1 MTSKK
6 SFWAKF
12 ISNNAQKVWM
22 WVICFI
28 SMLVLYPG
36 VLLVYFNRISG
47 IYRGDTPYAKRI
59 LDYNMNLAVSE
70 AIGIIDNAVFVA
82 FAFVIAVGIFGYV
95 NNRSKVDVYKSIP
108 ISTKRAFFRDY
119 ISGIV
124 IVFAT
129 YIFAIICALV
139 LAAGWGYLPMVAV
152 RQCLFSSVVAFL
164 MFVFYYSIAIIAI
177 MITGNIFVAL
187 GTGAV
192 ICFIVDLYAGEF
204 DTFKY
209 AFFKT
214 ADGLFGYESFSFTP
228 AISYGESLWK
238 LTGRSDIAGLIKGT
252 YPVLI
257 HLVIGCI
264 VLVPLSY
271 LCFSKRPAEAM
282 TKAMYLKPAAIIIKI
297 AVAVYTSIGVG
308 EIIYNSSSESTS
320 LMILA
325 AVVWAIIIGMAFDV
339 LYAFDIKAFLKSWWS
354 TLVGIAVTLL
364 ILFAFITDFIGYDEY
379 LPSDKNVESYA
390 MNVYLNGYAENF
402 EYVTDDYSLEEN
414 CTWIDEAQYYLDNM
428 YLTDIDSIR
437 RLAEIAIEK
446 GYYDDGTAEFLEFNV
461 HYRRKGLWDVNR
473 KIKVDPTDKESAE
486 LLDKIIGS
494 EEWAKGV
501 YQIISDRDL
510 FLEKPMTICYSNG
523 VNSEVSGVDMEE
535 LLDAYARDEAKF
547 NFSKGLNEVPV
558 GKIVIYPSQYWMYML
573 PVYEDYENTLSLF
586 EEDGSLLSN
595 EFTSEDVTNI
605 RVINYHNEVWEANGN
620 SYEGEEPT
628 VTVDITDPEKIDE
641 LLEYVTS
648 NELPK
653 VWGVYDDAY
662 SNYSVEVFFNGDYL
676 ADSYYDYVNFSFTGP
691 VPQWIVDLTALG

>member
-12 ISNNAQKVWM
+12 IGNNGQKVWM
-22 WVICFI
+22 WIICFI

-36 VLLVYFNRISG
+36 VMLVYFNRISG
-47 IYRGDTPYAKRI
+47 MYLDDTPFAKRI

-70 AIGIIDNAVFVA
+70 AIGIRDNAAFVV
-82 FAFVIAVGIFGYV
+82 FAFVIALGIFGYV
-95 NNRSKVDVYKSIP
+95 NNRSKVDVYKSVP
-108 ISTKRAFFRDY
+108 VSSKTSFFGDY
-119 ISGIV
+119 ISGVV
-124 IVFAT
+124 IVFAN
-129 YIFAIICALV
+129 YIFAIICTLI
-139 LAAGWGYLPMVAV
+139 LAAGWGYLPIIAV
-152 RQCLFSSVVAFL
+152 KQCLFTSAVNLL
-164 MFVFYYSIAIIAI
+164 MFLFYYSIAIIAI
-177 MITGNIFVAL
+177 MITGNMFVAL

-192 ICFIVDLYAGEF
+192 ICFIVDLYAGEL

-209 AFFKT
+209 TFFKT
-214 ADGLFGYESFSFTP
+214 ADSLFGYDSFKFAP
-228 AISYGESLWK
+228 VISYNESLWEVTRK
-238 LTGRSDIAGLIKGT
+238 SDMSELLSAT
-252 YPVLI
+252 APSLI

-264 VLVPLSY
+264 VLIPLSY
-271 LCFSKRPAEAM
+271 FSFKKRPAEAM
-282 TKAMYLKPAAIIIKI
+282 TKAIYLKPAAIIIKI

-446 GYYDDGTAEFLEFNV
+446 GYYDDDTAEFLEFNV

-473 KIKVDPTDKESAE
+473 KIKVDPLDEESVK
-486 LLDKIIGS
+486 LLDNIIGS

-501 YQIISDRDL
+501 YQIISDRDM
-510 FLEKPMTICYSNG
+510 FLEKYMTICYSNG
-523 VNSEVSGVDMEE
+523 VNSEVSGVDMEK
-535 LLDAYARDEAKF
+535 LIDAYAKDEEKF
-547 NFSKGLNEVPV
+547 TFSKGFNETPV

-605 RVINYHNEVWEANGN
+605 RVINYHNEVWETNGN
-620 SYEGEEPT
+620 SYEGKDPT
-628 VTVDITDPEKIDE
+628 VTVDVTDPEKMDE

-653 VWGVYDDAY
+653 VWGVYDDTY
-662 SNYSVEVFFNGDYL
+662 SNYTVEVFFDGDYL
-676 ADSYYDYVNFSFTGP
+676 TDSYYDYIGFSFTGP